1 MGPGRRARRSPYLGN
16 TGGATGHDT
25 VAYRAAT
32 GAQLWASPSLDGDYA
47 SALAVSPDG
56 RTVFVTG
63 PAFEPGSG
71 SGPRPFTAV
80 AFGAA
85 TDRYTVIAYRA

>member
-1 MGPGRRARRSPYLGN
+1 MGQPEPGRRLRLGA
-16 TGGATGHDT
+16 G
-25 VAYRAAT
+25 
-32 GAQLWASPSLDGDYA
+32 
-47 SALAVSPDG
+47 VSPDG

-85 TDRYTVIAYRA
+85 TGRYTVIAYRA